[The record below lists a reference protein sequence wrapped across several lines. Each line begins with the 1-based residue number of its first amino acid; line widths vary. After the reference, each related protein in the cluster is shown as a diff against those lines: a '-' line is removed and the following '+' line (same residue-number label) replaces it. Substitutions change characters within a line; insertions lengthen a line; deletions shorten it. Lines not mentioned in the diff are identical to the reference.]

1 MNWLERL
8 LADEPRL
15 VKREIDADCG
25 CPEEEWDAYG
35 LSLFMH
41 LAAGRPSDAAADA
54 GDEGEWQTT
63 VTADTIDDARAAIFA
78 WARSIWENRA

>member
-1 MNWLERL
+1 MNWLDRL

-35 LSLFMH
+35 LSLTMH
-41 LAAGRPSDAAADA
+41 LAAGRPSTAHADA
-54 GDEGEWQTT
+54 GDEGEWETT
-63 VTADTIDDARAAIFA
+63 VTANTIDDARTAIFA